1 MNQYAPQGARRTLTR
16 KPKRA
21 ATVRALHWATV
32 AGLGVLAGIRRA
44 SEAGAVRWRL
54 HQTQAAPGQP
64 DTRTATEPE
73 REPRTEAENR
83 RAGVRFCIYLLYT
96 IGSTKEVCRC
106 TINCASTTKT
116 NRTYWKNR
124 DAPRQQ

>member
-1 MNQYAPQGARRTLTR
+1 MNQYAPQGARRTLMR
-16 KPKRA
+16 RPNRWES
-21 ATVRALHWATV
+21 VRALHWATPS
-32 AGLGVLAGIRRA
+32 GLGVLRGTRRA

-64 DTRTATEPE
+64 DTRTATEPG

-96 IGSTKEVCRC
+96 IGSTKEVCHY
-106 TINCASTTKT
+106 TTNCASTTKT